1 MMRRMDV
8 HEAAN
13 RRLKIIFDYFDYVYV
28 SFSGGKDSGI
38 LLHLC
43 MDYIRM
49 HAPGRKLGV
58 FHMDYEVQYRQS
70 TEYVERMFSN
80 NRDIL
85 EVFHCCVPFKVPTC
99 TSMYQQYW
107 RPWQEGYQNIWVRQ
121 MPGTALTV
129 KDFDF
134 WNDSLWDYD
143 FQSLFPS
150 WIRRKKGC
158 KRVCCLVGIRTQE
171 SFNRWRAIHSDKNY
185 RKLANYKWTHRVGYY
200 TYNTYPIYDWKT
212 TDVWTGY
219 ARYGWDYNRLYD
231 LYYQAG
237 IPLSRQRVASPFI
250 SQAVSTLHLYKVID
264 PDTWGRMV
272 SRVNGVSF
280 AGMYGNTVAMGW
292 RSISCPDGFTWK
304 EYMYFLLDTLPRA
317 TRENYLEKLR
327 VSQKFWREKGGCL
340 GEETIGKLRAA
351 GVPFTVEE
359 CTAYR
364 TDKRPVRMEYID
376 EIDIPEFREI
386 PTYKRMCVCIL
397 KNDHTCKY
405 MGFTQT
411 KAVPVEKIV
420 ANSYN
425 PNVVAPPEMKLLELS
440 IWEDGYTM
448 PLVCYYREEEDIYE
462 LVDGYHRYLVMK
474 TSVRI
479 YKREN
484 GLLPVTVIN
493 KDISNRMASTIR
505 HNRARGMHSLELM
518 TGIVAEL
525 SKSGMSDSWI
535 MRNIG
540 MDKNELL
547 RFKQISGLAELF
559 RDRSFGLSDDW
570 LEE

>member
-200 TYNTYPIYDWKT
+200 TYNAYPIYDWKT

-280 AGMYGNTVAMGW
+280 TGMYGNTVAMGW

-340 GEETIGKLRAA
+340 GKETIGKLRAA

-411 KAVPVEKIV
+411 KRER
-420 ANSYN
+420 
-425 PNVVAPPEMKLLELS
+425 EMKERVLK
-440 IWEDGYTM
+440 
-448 PLVCYYREEEDIYE
+448 
-462 LVDGYHRYLVMK
+462 RYKL
-474 TSVRI
+474 
-479 YKREN
+479 
-484 GLLPVTVIN
+484 
-493 KDISNRMASTIR
+493 
-505 HNRARGMHSLELM
+505 
-518 TGIVAEL
+518 
-525 SKSGMSDSWI
+525 
-535 MRNIG
+535 
-540 MDKNELL
+540 
-547 RFKQISGLAELF
+547 
-559 RDRSFGLSDDW
+559 
-570 LEE
+570 

>member
-1 MMRRMDV
+1 MRRMDV

-200 TYNTYPIYDWKT
+200 TYNAYPIYDWKT

-250 SQAVSTLHLYKVID
+250 
-264 PDTWGRMV
+264 
-272 SRVNGVSF
+272 
-280 AGMYGNTVAMGW
+280 
-292 RSISCPDGFTWK
+292 
-304 EYMYFLLDTLPRA
+304 
-317 TRENYLEKLR
+317 
-327 VSQKFWREKGGCL
+327 
-340 GEETIGKLRAA
+340 
-351 GVPFTVEE
+351 
-359 CTAYR
+359 
-364 TDKRPVRMEYID
+364 
-376 EIDIPEFREI
+376 
-386 PTYKRMCVCIL
+386 
-397 KNDHTCKY
+397 
-405 MGFTQT
+405 
-411 KAVPVEKIV
+411 
-420 ANSYN
+420 
-425 PNVVAPPEMKLLELS
+425 
-440 IWEDGYTM
+440 
-448 PLVCYYREEEDIYE
+448 
-462 LVDGYHRYLVMK
+462 
-474 TSVRI
+474 
-479 YKREN
+479 
-484 GLLPVTVIN
+484 
-493 KDISNRMASTIR
+493 
-505 HNRARGMHSLELM
+505 
-518 TGIVAEL
+518 
-525 SKSGMSDSWI
+525 
-535 MRNIG
+535 
-540 MDKNELL
+540 
-547 RFKQISGLAELF
+547 
-559 RDRSFGLSDDW
+559 
-570 LEE
+570 

>member
-171 SFNRWRAIHSDKNY
+171 SFNRWRTIYSDRNHY
-185 RKLANYKWTHRVGYY
+185 RFAGKRWIRQWVGSGIC
-200 TYNTYPIYDWKT
+200 NAYPLYDWLT
-212 TDVWTGY
+212 TDVWTANG
-219 ARYGWDYNRLYD
+219 RFGWSYNRLYD
-231 LYYQAG
+231 LFYRAG
-237 IPLSRQRVASPFI
+237 VPLDSQRVASPFI
-250 SQAVSTLHLYKVID
+250 SPAIASLHLYKAID
-264 PDTWGRMV
+264 PNTWGRMV
-272 SRVNGVSF
+272 GRVNGANF
-280 AGMYGNTVAMGW
+280 AALYGRTTAAGWQSVHLPQGM
-292 RSISCPDGFTWK
+292 TW
-304 EYMYFLLDTLPRA
+304 ESYMHFLLSTLPEPIR
-317 TRENYLEKLR
+317 RNYLEKLS
-327 VSQKFWREKGGCL
+327 VSIRFWRDKGGCL
-340 GEETIGKLRAA
+340 SDETITKLQKA
-351 GVPFTVEE
+351 GIRIEVGDRS
-359 CTAYR
+359 AYR
-364 TDKRPVRMEYID
+364 TDKRPVRMEYLD
-376 EIDIPEFREI
+376 DISLPEFSHL
-386 PTYKRMCVCIL
+386 PTFKRICICIL
-397 KNDHTCKY
+397 KNDHACKY
-405 MGFTQT
+405 MGF
-411 KAVPVEKIV
+411 A
-420 ANSYN
+420 
-425 PNVVAPPEMKLLELS
+425 PN
-440 IWEDGYTM
+440 
-448 PLVCYYREEEDIYE
+448 
-462 LVDGYHRYLVMK
+462 
-474 TSVRI
+474 
-479 YKREN
+479 
-484 GLLPVTVIN
+484 
-493 KDISNRMASTIR
+493 
-505 HNRARGMHSLELM
+505 
-518 TGIVAEL
+518 
-525 SKSGMSDSWI
+525 
-535 MRNIG
+535 
-540 MDKNELL
+540 KNETQRRKKIMEKYESLL
-547 RFKQISGLAELF
+547 
-559 RDRSFGLSDDW
+559 
-570 LEE
+570 

>member
-1 MMRRMDV
+1 MRRMDV

-171 SFNRWRAIHSDKNY
+171 SFNWWRAIHSDKNY
-185 RKLANYKWTHRVGYY
+185 RKLANLQV
-200 TYNTYPIYDWKT
+200 D
-212 TDVWTGY
+212 
-219 ARYGWDYNRLYD
+219 
-231 LYYQAG
+231 
-237 IPLSRQRVASPFI
+237 SPCRI
-250 SQAVSTLHLYKVID
+250 LHL
-264 PDTWGRMV
+264 
-272 SRVNGVSF
+272 
-280 AGMYGNTVAMGW
+280 
-292 RSISCPDGFTWK
+292 
-304 EYMYFLLDTLPRA
+304 
-317 TRENYLEKLR
+317 
-327 VSQKFWREKGGCL
+327 
-340 GEETIGKLRAA
+340 
-351 GVPFTVEE
+351 
-359 CTAYR
+359 
-364 TDKRPVRMEYID
+364 
-376 EIDIPEFREI
+376 
-386 PTYKRMCVCIL
+386 
-397 KNDHTCKY
+397 
-405 MGFTQT
+405 
-411 KAVPVEKIV
+411 
-420 ANSYN
+420 
-425 PNVVAPPEMKLLELS
+425 
-440 IWEDGYTM
+440 
-448 PLVCYYREEEDIYE
+448 
-462 LVDGYHRYLVMK
+462 
-474 TSVRI
+474 
-479 YKREN
+479 
-484 GLLPVTVIN
+484 
-493 KDISNRMASTIR
+493 
-505 HNRARGMHSLELM
+505 
-518 TGIVAEL
+518 
-525 SKSGMSDSWI
+525 
-535 MRNIG
+535 
-540 MDKNELL
+540 
-547 RFKQISGLAELF
+547 
-559 RDRSFGLSDDW
+559 
-570 LEE
+570 

>member
-200 TYNTYPIYDWKT
+200 TYNAYPIYDWKT

-237 IPLSRQRVASPFI
+237 IPLSRQRVTSPFI

-280 AGMYGNTVAMGW
+280 TGMYGNTVAMGW

-386 PTYKRMCVCIL
+386 PTYKRMC
-397 KNDHTCKY
+397 
-405 MGFTQT
+405 
-411 KAVPVEKIV
+411 
-420 ANSYN
+420 
-425 PNVVAPPEMKLLELS
+425 
-440 IWEDGYTM
+440 YTM

-547 RFKQISGLAELF
+547 RFKQISGLAEFALF
-559 RDRSFGLSDDW
+559 PRESFSCSRGTFVRIP
-570 LEE
+570 

>member
-1 MMRRMDV
+1 MRRMDV

-200 TYNTYPIYDWKT
+200 TYNAYPIYDWKT

-327 VSQKFWREKGGCL
+327 VSQKFWREK
-340 GEETIGKLRAA
+340 
-351 GVPFTVEE
+351 V
-359 CTAYR
+359 
-364 TDKRPVRMEYID
+364 
-376 EIDIPEFREI
+376 
-386 PTYKRMCVCIL
+386 
-397 KNDHTCKY
+397 
-405 MGFTQT
+405 
-411 KAVPVEKIV
+411 
-420 ANSYN
+420 
-425 PNVVAPPEMKLLELS
+425 
-440 IWEDGYTM
+440 
-448 PLVCYYREEEDIYE
+448 
-462 LVDGYHRYLVMK
+462 
-474 TSVRI
+474 
-479 YKREN
+479 
-484 GLLPVTVIN
+484 
-493 KDISNRMASTIR
+493 
-505 HNRARGMHSLELM
+505 
-518 TGIVAEL
+518 
-525 SKSGMSDSWI
+525 
-535 MRNIG
+535 
-540 MDKNELL
+540 
-547 RFKQISGLAELF
+547 
-559 RDRSFGLSDDW
+559 
-570 LEE
+570 

>member
-1 MMRRMDV
+1 MRRMDV

-200 TYNTYPIYDWKT
+200 TYNAYPIYDWKT

-237 IPLSRQRVASPFI
+237 ILPCPARGWPARLSHRPFRPCIFIKLLIRIPGDAWSAGSTAS
-250 SQAVSTLHLYKVID
+250 VS
-264 PDTWGRMV
+264 P
-272 SRVNGVSF
+272 
-280 AGMYGNTVAMGW
+280 
-292 RSISCPDGFTWK
+292 
-304 EYMYFLLDTLPRA
+304 
-317 TRENYLEKLR
+317 
-327 VSQKFWREKGGCL
+327 
-340 GEETIGKLRAA
+340 
-351 GVPFTVEE
+351 E
-359 CTAYR
+359 CTGTRLRWAGAPSVVR
-364 TDKRPVRMEYID
+364 TGSRGKS
-376 EIDIPEFREI
+376 
-386 PTYKRMCVCIL
+386 
-397 KNDHTCKY
+397 TC
-405 MGFTQT
+405 
-411 KAVPVEKIV
+411 
-420 ANSYN
+420 
-425 PNVVAPPEMKLLELS
+425 
-440 IWEDGYTM
+440 
-448 PLVCYYREEEDIYE
+448 
-462 LVDGYHRYLVMK
+462 
-474 TSVRI
+474 TS
-479 YKREN
+479 
-484 GLLPVTVIN
+484 
-493 KDISNRMASTIR
+493 
-505 HNRARGMHSLELM
+505 SL
-518 TGIVAEL
+518 TRFPGRQ
-525 SKSGMSDSWI
+525 GRTTW
-535 MRNIG
+535 RN
-540 MDKNELL
+540 
-547 RFKQISGLAELF
+547 
-559 RDRSFGLSDDW
+559 
-570 LEE
+570 